1 MSVKTQGVFR
11 YLKQGITVVYPS
23 VDAERVTAFAVK
35 GLGQSEKCSFFKILL
50 IGLIKKIKAYGC
62 KCPVT

>member
-1 MSVKTQGVFR
+1 MRLLHLCTCVNESLMSVKTQGVFR

-35 GLGQSEKCSFFKILL
+35 GLGQSEKCSFLKFCSL
-50 IGLIKKIKAYGC
+50 
-62 KCPVT
+62 V